1 MNIKK
6 IVLFDVLIVYNDSAA
21 TSASSTDI
29 NALLPFSKA
38 SNKLNYNNAYA
49 HFLETC
55 ELNNIKAAFTTTKDL
70 NNNKSFDSFWTYK
83 NNTWKKSTRTCSAPL
98 IFDKFSPKT
107 DKQKERRQALFSN
120 SSVKPFNNPKIFSL
134 FFDKQKTFDQL
145 SEYAIP
151 TVSINDE
158 SKKSIKKALNKL
170 ITLLQNHPN
179 KNDFSNDIIVKD
191 RYGAGGNR
199 IHKINSTATVLKIS
213 NILQLDKTQSF
224 MLQPFV
230 KFNKGYLEHNKLG
243 KFVDIRIIF
252 MGQKII
258 QTYIRTAAGDD
269 FRCNEHLGGS
279 LEYMN
284 ISQIPKKVLQMSK
297 KIAHSLSK
305 NSSLYALDFIVSNHG
320 NVYLMEGNTGPGL
333 DWNLTLKKNALEGKR
348 LIAEIVKELSSRI
361 KLPLQSPISTINNL
375 SSPFPISLPATSR
388 IRHPYITI

>member
-1 MNIKK
+1 
-6 IVLFDVLIVYNDSAA
+6 
-21 TSASSTDI
+21 
-29 NALLPFSKA
+29 
-38 SNKLNYNNAYA
+38 
-49 HFLETC
+49 
-55 ELNNIKAAFTTTKDL
+55 
-70 NNNKSFDSFWTYK
+70 
-83 NNTWKKSTRTCSAPL
+83 
-98 IFDKFSPKT
+98 
-107 DKQKERRQALFSN
+107 
-120 SSVKPFNNPKIFSL
+120 
-134 FFDKQKTFDQL
+134 
-145 SEYAIP
+145 
-151 TVSINDE
+151 
-158 SKKSIKKALNKL
+158 
-170 ITLLQNHPN
+170 
-179 KNDFSNDIIVKD
+179 
-191 RYGAGGNR
+191 
-199 IHKINSTATVLKIS
+199 
-213 NILQLDKTQSF
+213 

-230 KFNKGYLEHNKLG
+230 KFNKGYLEHNKLDR
-243 KFVDIRIIF
+243 FVDIRIIF

-279 LEYMN
+279 LKYIN

>member
-6 IVLFDVLIVYNDSAA
+6 IVLFDVLIVYNDGVA

-29 NALLPFSKA
+29 SALLPFSKA

-49 HFLETC
+49 HFLATC
-55 ELNNIKAAFTTTKDL
+55 ELNNIEAAFTTTKDL
-70 NNNKSFDSFWTYK
+70 NDNKSFSSFWIYR
-83 NNTWKKSTRTCSAPL
+83 NNTWRKSTQTCSAPL

-230 KFNKGYLEHNKLG
+230 KFNKGYLEHNKLDR
-243 KFVDIRIIF
+243 FVDIRIIF